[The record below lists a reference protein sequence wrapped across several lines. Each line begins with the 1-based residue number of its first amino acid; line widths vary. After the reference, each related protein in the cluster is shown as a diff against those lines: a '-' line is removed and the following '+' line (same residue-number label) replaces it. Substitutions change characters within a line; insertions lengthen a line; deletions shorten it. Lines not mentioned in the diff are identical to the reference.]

1 MKKFLKK
8 YVFTAIVIP
17 SIAVWFTACK
27 NSQDT
32 ISPAET
38 KVEIKKDEYF
48 TFKDLKV
55 RKPTGVPEA
64 VFSDNEEKY
73 LSFVK
78 TYLGKINSS
87 SRTAVELFSDIDYVP
102 IIELIRTQRANY
114 PEFSIEGKVLDNKSF
129 EAIKKDFPDI
139 KLKDDVFKNSDA
151 IISYYNAL
159 LRFDILIKLNQVKK
173 GAKRLNY
180 NNFGNPRES
189 FMASLYPMA
198 ALQVYNASFDATDY
212 TNSTF
217 YQGAADE
224 NDNEKNAF
232 KHSVWNA
239 ISVRKCINVGYS
251 KSNALDY
258 VTLLCSAHEYDSSGN
273 VVHNIGSA
281 MDFHNN
287 MIGRSYMEA
296 NTGWGAFGLRSMPS
310 ESDIVNTM
318 YSRSSSNIQT
328 KTTEGQILSIYDSNT
343 SQAWY
348 YIEAWSWNYP
358 SYLIKII

>member
-8 YVFTAIVIP
+8 YVFNAIVI
-17 SIAVWFTACK
+17 SSFAVWFTACK
-27 NSQDT
+27 NSQET
-32 ISPAET
+32 ISPVET

-48 TFKDLKV
+48 TFKDQKV
-55 RKPTGVPEA
+55 RKPTGVPES
-64 VFSDNEEKY
+64 VFSEDRDKY
-73 LSFVK
+73 LSFVRE
-78 TYLGKINSS
+78 YLGKVNSS
-87 SRTAVELFSDIDYVP
+87 SRTAAELFSIIDYVP
-102 IIELIRTQRANY
+102 IMELIRTQRANY
-114 PEFSIEGKVLDNKSF
+114 PEFSIEDKILDNKEF
-129 EAIKKDFPDI
+129 EVIKKDFPDI
-139 KLKDDVFKNSDA
+139 KSKEDVFKNSDA

-159 LRFDILIKLNQVKK
+159 LRFDILQKLNQIKK
-173 GAKRLNY
+173 GARKLDY
-180 NNFGNPRES
+180 GNFGNPRES
-189 FMASLYPMA
+189 FMASLYPVA
-198 ALQVYNASFDATDY
+198 ALQVYNASFDAIDY
-212 TNSTF
+212 TNSNF

-239 ISVRKCINVGYS
+239 ISVRKCINSGYS

-273 VVHNIGSA
+273 VVHTINSA

-310 ESDIVNTM
+310 ESDIVSTM

-328 KTTEGQILSIYDSNT
+328 KTAVSQILSIYDSNT